1 MKKTVALFLILFLV
15 ILKSGAQCFTLVY
28 EGNGVDH
35 MNFYFTGA
43 TVNGVNLQPGDEIG
57 IFDGNLCVG
66 RATLTQVL
74 TGGVLLPGVAS
85 SDDNTTPEIDG
96 YTAGHAIT
104 YRLCSGGTVITN
116 VTATY
121 SLGTGTF
128 AVGAT
133 VQLSLAG
140 ITECTNPPLLT
151 LAETSGSTCGINPVT
166 VSGNTFG
173 GSATSVTITTNGQG
187 TLSPLSANTSP
198 FSFSYTPATAD
209 AGQTVVIE
217 VTTNNPEGAPC
228 TPASSSY
235 SLTVNPLPSTS
246 NITGN
251 ATPACNA
258 TGIVYSVTGLAGSTY
273 AWSVPTGANI
283 FSGQGTN
290 SITVNF
296 GQSNGN
302 ITVTETSAAGC
313 VGPQRTLA
321 ITLQGCGLDA
331 DFSANPLNV
340 CTGSQVTFTNAT
352 AGATPA
358 AAYSWNFG
366 SGATPASATGAG
378 PHNVVYSTVGSK
390 TVTLTVTEGVTSTET
405 KTDYITV
412 NTVPSAPSAITGT
425 ASICRPQTDVTY
437 SVPPLAG
444 ATSYQWNYTGQG
456 ADIVGNTN
464 TVTISFNS
472 SATSGILTVQGVN
485 DCGNGQ
491 WSQGYNITVN
501 AMPSQSPVTGPAAP
515 PCRSAGNV
523 YSVTATAGSNY
534 VWEVPVDADITLGQG
549 TSSITVTFG
558 STDGHVS
565 VTETNA
571 AGCTGAPRSLYVE
584 LQGCG
589 LNADFTAEPRTVC
602 AGSSVVFS
610 NTSGGTSGNTTF
622 AWNFGEGAT
631 PATAATAGPHT
642 VSYSSGG
649 SKTVSLTITDGASDT
664 ETKTGYITV
673 NPLPAAAETITGT
686 PSVCRGSS
694 ASYTVPAISGA
705 TSYSWVYSGQGADIN
720 GTTNTVTINFS
731 STATS
736 GTLTVRGV
744 NSCGNG
750 TLSQGY
756 AITVNPLP
764 PAPGVGE
771 ITQPTCTVATGSV
784 VLTGLPAGNWTINP
798 GNRTGTGSTVTITG
812 LTPDT
817 YNFTVTNSNGCTSE
831 ESADIIINA
840 QPAIP
845 ARPVIGAVTQPTCA
859 ISTGSV
865 GISGLPSTGTWIL
878 TRNPGGAQVSG
889 TGTTFTVSGIP
900 AGTYTYTVT
909 AASGCVS
916 VASDPFTINSPLPVP
931 DIPVVS
937 VNCQGGV
944 NRAIVTVT
952 SPSGAGLEYR
962 LNSGAWQE
970 SNVFNNV
977 ANGNHR
983 VTVRNPAG
991 CTATTPEFSVN
1002 CGCVNPPL
1010 LTLSETTGSTCGTA
1024 PVTISGNTFG
1034 GSATRVTITENGAG
1048 SVSPGSSTASPFI
1061 FTYTP
1066 ASGDLGRTVVITVTT
1081 DNPLGSPCANAT
1093 ATYTLT
1099 VNTLPAAPVRGTV
1112 THPTCVLPTGS
1123 VVLNSLP
1130 GTGEWTITRTPGGQT
1145 TTGSGTSATITGLQ
1159 PGTYTFTVTDAN
1171 GCVSPSSGNVVINAQ
1186 PATPSAPDVGE
1197 ITQPTCAQS
1206 TGSVVLSGL
1215 PATGSWT
1222 LTRSPG
1228 NLTIPGSGATYTVS
1242 NIPPGTF
1249 TFTVTNAAGCVS
1261 PPSDEVVIVQQP
1273 NIPVV
1278 PRIGNITHPTCELAT
1293 GTVVLENLPENGEW
1307 ILTRYPGGATLTGTG
1322 SSATISSLP
1331 AGVYNFA
1338 VTNAEQC
1345 TSPVSD
1351 NAVINAQPPIPN
1363 APVVGTITHPTF
1375 QVATGSVVLS
1385 GLPSPGTW
1393 TLIRYP
1399 DQFTSQGTG
1408 TTRTVSGL
1416 LPGTY
1421 TFAVTNSY
1429 GCTSEQTGEVVINAR
1444 PGAPRVI
1451 ITSPPVICENETADL
1466 TDPAVTAGSDA
1477 NLTFTYW
1484 TDAEATEA
1492 YPTPQAA
1499 PAGIYYIMGTSTAGY
1514 YTIRPVVVT
1523 ADQLPVANAGPDTV
1537 LHYVFRTTLNA
1548 EIPAIGTGIWE
1559 LVTGSGDIFDS
1570 AAPSTH
1576 VSGLSVGEN
1585 VFSWT
1590 VTNGACDPVTD
1601 LMVVRVNNLTIPT
1614 LITPNED
1621 GRNDY
1626 FEIRGLKETLGT
1638 TELTIFDR
1646 RGLKVYENNNYTND
1660 EGNRWDGRD
1669 YNDNPLPEDTYFYV
1683 IRASNGVSIS
1693 GYIVVRR

>member
-166 VSGNTFG
+166 VTGNTFG

-187 TLSPLSANTSP
+187 TLTPLSANTSP

-217 VTTNNPEGAPC
+217 VTTDNPEGAPC

-273 AWSVPTGANI
+273 AWSVPTEANI

-1228 NLTIPGSGATYTVS
+1228 NLTIPGSGATCTVS

-1331 AGVYNFA
+1331 PGVYNFA

-1345 TSPVSD
+1345 TSPVSG

-1385 GLPSPGTW
+1385 GLPSPGSW

-1408 TTRTVSGL
+1408 TARTVSGL

-1429 GCTSEQTGEVVINAR
+1429 GCTSEQTGQVVINAR

-1451 ITSPPVICENETADL
+1451 INNPPVICENETTDL
-1466 TDPAVTAGSDA
+1466 TDPAVTAGSDP

-1492 YPTPQAA
+1492 YTTPQAA

-1514 YTIRPVVVT
+1514 YSIRPVVVT

-1559 LVTGSGDIFDS
+1559 LVTGTGDIFDP

-1626 FEIRGLKETLGT
+1626 FEIRGLEETLGT

-1660 EGNRWDGRD
+1660 EGNRWEGRD
-1669 YNDNPLPEDTYFYV
+1669 YNGNPLPEDTYFYV
-1683 IRASNGVSIS
+1683 IRAANGVSIS
-1693 GYIVVRR
+1693 GYVVVRR

>member
-166 VSGNTFG
+166 VTGNTFG

-187 TLSPLSANTSP
+187 TLTPLSANTSP

-217 VTTNNPEGAPC
+217 VTTDNPEGAPC

-273 AWSVPTGANI
+273 SWSVPTGANI
-283 FSGQGTN
+283 VSDDNAN

-456 ADIVGNTN
+456 ATIVGNTN

-589 LNADFTAEPRTVC
+589 LNADFTAE
-602 AGSSVVFS
+602 
-610 NTSGGTSGNTTF
+610 
-622 AWNFGEGAT
+622 
-631 PATAATAGPHT
+631 
-642 VSYSSGG
+642 
-649 SKTVSLTITDGASDT
+649 
-664 ETKTGYITV
+664 
-673 NPLPAAAETITGT
+673 
-686 PSVCRGSS
+686 
-694 ASYTVPAISGA
+694 
-705 TSYSWVYSGQGADIN
+705 
-720 GTTNTVTINFS
+720 
-731 STATS
+731 
-736 GTLTVRGV
+736 
-744 NSCGNG
+744 
-750 TLSQGY
+750 
-756 AITVNPLP
+756 
-764 PAPGVGE
+764 
-771 ITQPTCTVATGSV
+771 
-784 VLTGLPAGNWTINP
+784 
-798 GNRTGTGSTVTITG
+798 
-812 LTPDT
+812 
-817 YNFTVTNSNGCTSE
+817 
-831 ESADIIINA
+831 
-840 QPAIP
+840 
-845 ARPVIGAVTQPTCA
+845 IG
-859 ISTGSV
+859 
-865 GISGLPSTGTWIL
+865 
-878 TRNPGGAQVSG
+878 
-889 TGTTFTVSGIP
+889 
-900 AGTYTYTVT
+900 
-909 AASGCVS
+909 
-916 VASDPFTINSPLPVP
+916 
-931 DIPVVS
+931 
-937 VNCQGGV
+937 
-944 NRAIVTVT
+944 RA
-952 SPSGAGLEYR
+952 
-962 LNSGAWQE
+962 
-970 SNVFNNV
+970 
-977 ANGNHR
+977 
-983 VTVRNPAG
+983 
-991 CTATTPEFSVN
+991 
-1002 CGCVNPPL
+1002 
-1010 LTLSETTGSTCGTA
+1010 
-1024 PVTISGNTFG
+1024 
-1034 GSATRVTITENGAG
+1034 
-1048 SVSPGSSTASPFI
+1048 
-1061 FTYTP
+1061 
-1066 ASGDLGRTVVITVTT
+1066 
-1081 DNPLGSPCANAT
+1081 
-1093 ATYTLT
+1093 
-1099 VNTLPAAPVRGTV
+1099 
-1112 THPTCVLPTGS
+1112 
-1123 VVLNSLP
+1123 
-1130 GTGEWTITRTPGGQT
+1130 
-1145 TTGSGTSATITGLQ
+1145 
-1159 PGTYTFTVTDAN
+1159 
-1171 GCVSPSSGNVVINAQ
+1171 
-1186 PATPSAPDVGE
+1186 
-1197 ITQPTCAQS
+1197 
-1206 TGSVVLSGL
+1206 
-1215 PATGSWT
+1215 
-1222 LTRSPG
+1222 
-1228 NLTIPGSGATYTVS
+1228 
-1242 NIPPGTF
+1242 
-1249 TFTVTNAAGCVS
+1249 
-1261 PPSDEVVIVQQP
+1261 
-1273 NIPVV
+1273 
-1278 PRIGNITHPTCELAT
+1278 
-1293 GTVVLENLPENGEW
+1293 
-1307 ILTRYPGGATLTGTG
+1307 
-1322 SSATISSLP
+1322 
-1331 AGVYNFA
+1331 
-1338 VTNAEQC
+1338 
-1345 TSPVSD
+1345 
-1351 NAVINAQPPIPN
+1351 
-1363 APVVGTITHPTF
+1363 
-1375 QVATGSVVLS
+1375 
-1385 GLPSPGTW
+1385 
-1393 TLIRYP
+1393 
-1399 DQFTSQGTG
+1399 
-1408 TTRTVSGL
+1408 
-1416 LPGTY
+1416 
-1421 TFAVTNSY
+1421 
-1429 GCTSEQTGEVVINAR
+1429 
-1444 PGAPRVI
+1444 
-1451 ITSPPVICENETADL
+1451 
-1466 TDPAVTAGSDA
+1466 
-1477 NLTFTYW
+1477 
-1484 TDAEATEA
+1484 
-1492 YPTPQAA
+1492 
-1499 PAGIYYIMGTSTAGY
+1499 
-1514 YTIRPVVVT
+1514 
-1523 ADQLPVANAGPDTV
+1523 
-1537 LHYVFRTTLNA
+1537 
-1548 EIPAIGTGIWE
+1548 
-1559 LVTGSGDIFDS
+1559 
-1570 AAPSTH
+1570 H
-1576 VSGLSVGEN
+1576 V
-1585 VFSWT
+1585 
-1590 VTNGACDPVTD
+1590 
-1601 LMVVRVNNLTIPT
+1601 
-1614 LITPNED
+1614 
-1621 GRNDY
+1621 
-1626 FEIRGLKETLGT
+1626 
-1638 TELTIFDR
+1638 
-1646 RGLKVYENNNYTND
+1646 
-1660 EGNRWDGRD
+1660 
-1669 YNDNPLPEDTYFYV
+1669 
-1683 IRASNGVSIS
+1683 
-1693 GYIVVRR
+1693 